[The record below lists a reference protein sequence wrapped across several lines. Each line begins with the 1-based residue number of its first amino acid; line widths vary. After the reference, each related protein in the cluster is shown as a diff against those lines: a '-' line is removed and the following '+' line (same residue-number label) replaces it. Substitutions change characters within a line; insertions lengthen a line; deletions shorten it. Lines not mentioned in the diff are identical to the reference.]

1 MPTSQEFTGVLRLWA
16 EVFMRRSMH
25 DFYQFSRANGL
36 SMTQISTLFRLYHQS
51 YCGVS
56 DLSDHLG
63 VTSAAASQMID
74 RLVQQ
79 GLLARNEN
87 VADRRVRE
95 ITLTPRGEQLVRES
109 IEARSL
115 WIEDLTTEL
124 SAEDQQ
130 AIIHT
135 LTMLTQAAIQLEP
148 QDSETFHT
156 AAERI

>member
-1 MPTSQEFTGVLRLWA
+1 MQTSQEFTGVLRQWA

-36 SMTQISTLFRLYHQS
+36 SMTQLSTLFRLYHQK

-87 VADRRVRE
+87 VADRRIRQ

-109 IEARSL
+109 IEARGR
-115 WIEDLTTEL
+115 WMEELTTEL

-148 QDSETFHT
+148 QDLELFQPAT
-156 AAERI
+156 ERN